1 MALIRCIECGKEI
14 SSRAKA
20 CPNCGCP
27 LDDEENVLPVQV
39 QNANVVPVSDEPASR
54 DEVVKHITYAAKLER
69 TIFTYQ
75 QARLKLAGR
84 ISTLGHKSHIVERSH
99 KQLSDMVSP
108 ILLGFIFFVITVVL
122 LSLSGGNFFAD
133 VFSVITVVLVF
144 FNTELLAKAGIA
156 LGVGIG
162 VALLTLVIELS
173 VVASDKS
180 QAHAEYENNVARDR
194 QRVAK
199 EAEMITR
206 LESQQSEI
214 DKQLSQYQRLLKQ
227 LYDLNII
234 YPTYRHM
241 VAVTTILQYF
251 QSGRCNR
258 LTGSSG
264 AYNIYSYEEK
274 QEIIIGKLDKVIN
287 MLGDIRAQQSL
298 LYDAI
303 LDARDTA
310 NRIYAQSERMLAS
323 QERLAQNVELANYN
337 AKAARDYS
345 AIAAYVSVFG

>member
-1 MALIRCIECGKEI
+1 MALIRCDECGREI
-14 SSRAKA
+14 SSKAKA
-20 CPNCGCP
+20 CPHCGCP
-27 LDDEENVLPVQV
+27 LYEEDVLPTQV
-39 QNANVVPVSDEPASR
+39 QNANVTPVSDEPASK
-54 DEVVKHITYAAKLER
+54 DEIVQHFTYAVKLES

-84 ISTLGHKSHIVERSH
+84 ISTLGHSNNIVERSH
-99 KQLSDMVSP
+99 RQLSDMVSP
-108 ILLGFIFFVITVVL
+108 ILLGFIFFVIMVVI

-133 VFSVITVVLVF
+133 LFSVITVALVF
-144 FNTELLAKAGIA
+144 FNTDLLAKAGIA
-156 LGVGIG
+156 LGVGVG
-162 VALLTLVIELS
+162 VALLTLFIELAL
-173 VVASDKS
+173 VVSDKS
-180 QAHAEYENNVARDR
+180 SAHAEYEDKVARDKR
-194 QRVAK
+194 RVAK
-199 EAEMITR
+199 EKEMIIQ
-206 LESQQSEI
+206 LESQLSEI
-214 DKQLSQYQRLLKQ
+214 EKQLNQYQRLLKQ

-251 QSGRCNR
+251 QSGRCNK
-258 LTGSSG
+258 LTGGSG

-287 MLGDIRAQQSL
+287 MLGEIRAQQSL

-303 LDARDTA
+303 LDARDTVG
-310 NRIYAQSERMLAS
+310 RIYAQSERMLVS

-345 AIAAYVSVFG
+345 AIAAYVSAFG